1 MNSGKKQPVRAQSA
15 AARRVPKDAF
25 LKPYMR
31 LRTLLDGL
39 EATALRYCL
48 ADKKAGQRIKRE
60 KELKELLMPV
70 IEKINVLSGKGPVAS
85 GGCGDGYNN
94 CGGVCVPWICPEGTV
109 DS

>member
-1 MNSGKKQPVRAQSA
+1 MNQSDVQSDTA
-15 AARRVPKDAF
+15 SMVPKDDF

-31 LRTLLDGL
+31 LRTLLDGI

-48 ADKKAGQRIKRE
+48 ADKKAGERIRRE
-60 KELKELLMPV
+60 EELEKLLMPV
-70 IEKINVLSGKGPVAS
+70 IDEIANLSGIGPTAA

-94 CGGVCVPWICPEGTV
+94 CGGVCVPWVCPEGSV